1 MQSNSSRSGRRVV
14 VTGTGLITSVGHSV
28 NDTWRAIL
36 DGQSGLGEFTII
48 EKGDLNSSA
57 VCEVKDFD
65 PAVYLSKRD
74 ARRRDRYQH
83 FASVAGMEAMQESGL
98 EITDQNRERT
108 GIYIGTGV
116 GGIRTLVDSEHI
128 RMDQGSRRIN
138 PFSIAMIMPNGAAGL
153 LSIDYGIQGPS
164 NTIATACAAGN
175 DAVGHAYKAI
185 RFGEVDAALTGGAES
200 IITAVSVA
208 GFEKTGATSSRST
221 SAPSPFDL
229 NRDGLIA
236 GEGAGMLV
244 LEELEFAQKRGA
256 VILGEIAGYGQTTDA
271 FHITAPSEGGAGA
284 ARAMKI
290 ALADANLNSDE
301 VDYISAHG
309 TGTVLNDA
317 NETQAIKT
325 VLGSHAYD
333 IAVSSTKSMT
343 GHMMGA
349 TGAVESVFC
358 VQAIRDQILP
368 PTINYETPDP
378 VCDLDYVPNSARP
391 AEVKVALNN
400 AFGFGGHNGVLV
412 IKKFTG

>member
-1 MQSNSSRSGRRVV
+1 VEE
-14 VTGTGLITSVGHSV
+14 
-28 NDTWRAIL
+28 TWKAIL
-36 DGQSGLGEFTII
+36 DGQSGIGEFTII
-48 EKGDLNSSA
+48 EKGDLKSRA
-57 VCEVKDFD
+57 VCEVKDFE
-65 PAVYLSKRD
+65 PTVYLSKRD

-83 FASVAGMEAMQESGL
+83 FASVAGMEAMRESGL
-98 EITDQNRERT
+98 EINDQNRERI

-116 GGIRTLVDSEHI
+116 GGIRTLVKSEHI
-128 RMDQGSRRIN
+128 RLERGSRRIN

-153 LSIDYGIQGPS
+153 LAIDYGIQGPS
-164 NTIATACAAGN
+164 NTIATACASGV

-185 RFGEVDAALTGGAES
+185 RSGELDAVLTGGSES

-208 GFEKTGATSSRST
+208 GFEKTGATSSRS
-221 SAPSPFDL
+221 SEAPKPFDL
-229 NRDGLIA
+229 NRDGLIT

-244 LEELEFAQKRGA
+244 LEELEFARRRGA
-256 VILGEIAGYGQTTDA
+256 TILGEVAGYGQTTDA
-271 FHITAPSEGGAGA
+271 FHITAPSAGGAGA

-290 ALADANLNSDE
+290 ALADANLNADE
-301 VDYISAHG
+301 VDYICAHG

-325 VLGSHAYD
+325 VLGAHAYD

-358 VQAIRDQILP
+358 VQAIRDQVLP

-378 VCDLDYVPNSARP
+378 VGDLDYVPITPRS
-391 AEVKVALNN
+391 AEVRVTMNN